1 MKECYYSTITKKY
14 YDSKEDCLA
23 AEEAVKKVEEEKKAL
38 ATKRADRAKEVEDAY
53 KAAADAQKKA
63 YELMSDFVADYG
75 SFHTTIKNTDFGPFN
90 SLRDWLFWF

>member
-23 AEEAVKKVEEEKKAL
+23 AEEAVKKAEEEKKAL

-53 KAAADAQKKA
+53 KAAAEAHKKA
-63 YELMSDFVADYG
+63 YELMNDFVADYG
-75 SFHTTIKNTDFGPFN
+75 SFHTTIKNTNFGPFN
-90 SLRDWLFWF
+90 SLFDFMFGF